1 MLSFK
6 RSKCVVLP
14 LVLKGRWYD
23 AIEMGAKTEEYR
35 TATKVV
41 RMIQR
46 WWGEAEIED
55 RFPVVEFRRGYRA
68 DAPRMTWIV
77 SGVYSRCAGCYAD
90 PEMGEPTDRPHYALA
105 LGERIE
111 LEDDQ

>member
-55 RFPVVEFRRGYRA
+55 KHTVVEFRRGYRA
-68 DAPRMTWIV
+68 DAPRMTWLV
-77 SGVYSRCAGCYAD
+77 AGVFSRAAGCYAD
-90 PEMGEPTDRPHYALA
+90 PELGEPTDRPHYAIVLC
-105 LGERIE
+105 ERIE

>member
-1 MLSFK
+1 MLSLK

-14 LVLKGRWYD
+14 LVLRGRWYD
-23 AIEMGAKTEEYR
+23 AIEMRAKDEEYR
-35 TATKVV
+35 TATNVV

-46 WWGEAEIED
+46 WWGEGKIED
-55 RFPVVEFRRGYRA
+55 MYPVVEFRRGYRA
-68 DAPRMTWIV
+68 DAHRMTWIV
-77 SGVYSRCAGCYAD
+77 SGVYSRGAGCYVD

>member
-1 MLSFK
+1 MLRFK

-23 AIEMGAKTEEYR
+23 AIEMGAKAEEYR
-35 TATKVV
+35 TSTNVV

-46 WWGEAEIED
+46 WWGKVKIED
-55 RFPVVEFRRGYRA
+55 KYPVVEFRRGYRA
-68 DAPRMTWIV
+68 DAPRMNWIV
-77 SGVYSRCAGCYAD
+77 SGVFFRDVGCYAD
-90 PEMGEPTDRPHYALA
+90 PEMGEPTDKPHHAIHLF
-105 LGERIE
+105 ERIE